1 MDVVVLLALGGRELE
16 RDRAPR
22 HTIVFAIGYL
32 NLAPRHLL
40 VNCSLEQSH
49 THYSSSKLGAA
60 VSPRSVLVGISSV
73 FSERILRSKLYS
85 EVEPAAVK

>member
-49 THYSSSKLGAA
+49 THYSSS
-60 VSPRSVLVGISSV
+60 SNWEQQSVQDQSS
-73 FSERILRSKLYS
+73 SE
-85 EVEPAAVK
+85 

>member
-22 HTIVFAIGYL
+22 RTIVFAIGYL

-49 THYSSSKLGAA
+49 THYSSSPELGAV

-73 FSERILRSKLYS
+73 LSERILRSKL
-85 EVEPAAVK
+85 